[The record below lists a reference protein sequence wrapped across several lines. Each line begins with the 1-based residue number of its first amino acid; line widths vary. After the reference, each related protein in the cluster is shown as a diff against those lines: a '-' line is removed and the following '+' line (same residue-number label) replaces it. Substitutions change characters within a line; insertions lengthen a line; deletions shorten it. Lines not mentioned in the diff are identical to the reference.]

1 MLEQPAL
8 TVEQS
13 YRQRYRWVFGILQQ
27 SLAVLKNFPETK
39 KLSFWKRKYMIF
51 QVWLRC
57 FLYGAGFVY

>member
-39 KLSFWKRKYMIF
+39 KLSFWKLKYMIF
-51 QVWLRC
+51 Q
-57 FLYGAGFVY
+57 FG

>member
-13 YRQRYRWVFGILQQ
+13 YRQRYRWVFGILQ

-39 KLSFWKRKYMIF
+39 KLSFWKLKYMIF
-51 QVWLRC
+51 Q
-57 FLYGAGFVY
+57 FG

>member
-1 MLEQPAL
+1 MIGNLWLILLLMLEQPAL

-39 KLSFWKRKYMIF
+39 KLSFWKLKYMIF
-51 QVWLRC
+51 Q
-57 FLYGAGFVY
+57 FG